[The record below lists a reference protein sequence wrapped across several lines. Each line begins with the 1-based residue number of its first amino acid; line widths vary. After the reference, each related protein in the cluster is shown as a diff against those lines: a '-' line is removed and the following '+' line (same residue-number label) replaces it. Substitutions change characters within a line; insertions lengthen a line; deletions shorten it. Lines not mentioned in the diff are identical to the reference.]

1 MDESTDKA
9 TIKQC
14 AFTIIYFCSEQNK
27 VVTKF
32 FDSVEMKE
40 ATAIALYEYLK
51 NVLIQKNI
59 PLTNFVGF
67 SSDTT
72 NVMFGQFH
80 SVVALLKKDLPE
92 IVSIKCSCHMIHLS
106 ASKAC
111 LKLPRSVED
120 LLRNIGS
127 HFSRSYGRRQKLK
140 EFQIFFQVDIHKIL
154 LTSNAG
160 WLSLKACV
168 DRILEQFDPLNAY
181 FTETVFSDPSKTT
194 EEMLKS
200 MSLNY

>member
-1 MDESTDKA
+1 MSLKRTKATAIVNNVLGTSFNQEIIATLSVPGCFFSLIMDESTDKA

-40 ATAIALYEYLK
+40 ATAIALYECLK

-67 SSDTT
+67 SYDTT

-92 IVSIKCSCHMIHLS
+92 IVSIMLLS
-106 ASKAC
+106 
-111 LKLPRSVED
+111 
-120 LLRNIGS
+120 
-127 HFSRSYGRRQKLK
+127 Y
-140 EFQIFFQVDIHKIL
+140 
-154 LTSNAG
+154 
-160 WLSLKACV
+160 
-168 DRILEQFDPLNAY
+168 
-181 FTETVFSDPSKTT
+181 DPSF
-194 EEMLKS
+194 S
-200 MSLNY
+200 I